1 MVEDRP
7 AVYSAVIEGVPVPK
21 GRPRFSART
30 GRAYTPAKTLTA
42 EAWVAQ
48 HFKLQNIGAGD
59 PPYIPMPATVRVILV
74 FRVPS
79 EITDT
84 VGVADLDNLVKLVL
98 DALNGLAWEDDRQVV
113 TLRAHVLRGSDRAE
127 TVIKVEELRDE

>member
-1 MVEDRP
+1 
-7 AVYSAVIEGVPVPK
+7 
-21 GRPRFSART
+21 
-30 GRAYTPAKTLTA
+30 
-42 EAWVAQ
+42 
-48 HFKLQNIGAGD
+48 
-59 PPYIPMPATVRVILV
+59 MPATVRVILV